1 MSRDIYTPGAPT
13 QPLETNAQISSRA
26 RRFLKPQ
33 ASPSFLDT
41 DTVDSPTRSQIK
53 QQYSPSK
60 AKAPRKLIET
70 RNLLNYQAS
79 ILDENRIVLYKKGK
93 QLGDGYYIIEISSN
107 STSLYITAF
116 NVEVAQSLV
125 LQING
130 PRSKEFL
137 SKFDYDFE

>member
-1 MSRDIYTPGAPT
+1 MSRDIYTPIAPA

-33 ASPSFLDT
+33 SSPSFLDS
-41 DTVDSPTRSQIK
+41 DTVDSPTKSQIK

-93 QLGDGYYIIEISSN
+93 
-107 STSLYITAF
+107 
-116 NVEVAQSLV
+116 
-125 LQING
+125 
-130 PRSKEFL
+130 
-137 SKFDYDFE
+137 